1 MNEHE
6 AQRIADAISHARPD
20 WPARQVLTL
29 IESKLIDR
37 PRRDVFV
44 ALAWVASE
52 AASTTPYRVLEA
64 GPWWRA
70 VAVDATNTGGAPRN
84 LFDPT
89 TACDTCSQ
97 PEHRHGSTSG
107 HEFVSVLDANRRR
120 DQTPKPPLP
129 RPTQG
134 DPDDEL

>member
-20 WPARQVLTL
+20 WPAASIRTL
-29 IESKLIDR
+29 LARPALATR

-52 AASTTPYRVLEA
+52 AETRNPGRVLED

-70 VAVDATNTGGAPRN
+70 AAADATDTSTALRN
-84 LFDPT
+84 PFDPA

-97 PEHRHGSTSG
+97 PEHRHTSTSG
-107 HEFVSVLDANRRR
+107 HDYVSVHDANRRR
-120 DQTPKPPLP
+120 DNAPKPPLP
-129 RPTQG
+129 RPRQG
-134 DPDDEL
+134 EPA